1 MVNLKALAGL
11 AALGGLIYS
20 AFSDERCGEKA
31 LQTYFNRLH
40 DEIKPRNFD
49 ENAVLREKR
58 DLLVQEL
65 SNVLPSSPAWRI
77 FSQGSYAT
85 ATGIIPRDEG
95 FDIDIGIVFSGIT
108 RTEFDPTELKEIV
121 SEALRRPNRTVT
133 IRRPCVT
140 VHYMRGGEED
150 YHVDLAVYVEDPMSK
165 KLFLAKGKRHSSDAL
180 RFWSEQDPEGLL
192 EKIKRRFSG
201 EDAAQFRRCIR
212 YMKAWKNARFR
223 NGGAP
228 ISIALTCAAYHW
240 FSPNNNG
247 LFPSVPNDAKALRA
261 LVESMR
267 ERLMRKPEIV
277 LPVAPHS
284 NLLEGMTKKQID
296 SFIVKLGD
304 LHDTL
309 DEAIKMPID
318 EIEVAY
324 SVLDAQFQY

>member
-40 DEIKPRNFD
+40 DEIKLHNFD
-49 ENAVLREKR
+49 ENAILREKR
-58 DLLVQEL
+58 NLLVQEL
-65 SNVLPSSPAWRI
+65 SDILPNIPAWRV
-77 FSQGSYAT
+77 FGQGSYAIG
-85 ATGIIPRDEG
+85 TGIIPRDG
-95 FDIDIGIVFSGIT
+95 AFDIDVGLVFSGIS
-108 RTEFDPTELKEIV
+108 RTEFDPTDLKEIV
-121 SEALRRPNRTVT
+121 SEALGRPNRTIT

-140 VHYMRGGEED
+140 VHYMRDGKED
-150 YHVDLAVYVEDPMSK
+150 YHVDLAVYVEDPKSK
-165 KLFLAKGKRHSSDAL
+165 KLFLAKGKRHSSDEL
-180 RFWSEQDPEGLL
+180 RHWSEQDPEGLL

-201 EDAAQFRRCIR
+201 TEAAQFRRCIR
-212 YMKAWKNARFR
+212 YLKAWKNARFR

-247 LFPSVPNDAKALRA
+247 LFPSVPNDARALRA

-267 ERLMRKPEIV
+267 DRLATKPEIV
-277 LPVAPHS
+277 LPVTPHS
-284 NLLEGMTKKQID
+284 NLLAGMTQKQFD
-296 SFIVKLGD
+296 AFFNKLGD
-304 LHDTL
+304 LHDAL
-309 DEAIKMPID
+309 DNAIKMPIN

-324 SVLDAQFQY
+324 STLDTQFQY